1 MRVPVSVGVGGKEA
15 RGAAGHQE
23 FRLLVHG
30 RAQRGKCALWQ
41 ELVVG

>member
-1 MRVPVSVGVGGKEA
+1 MRVSVSVGVGGKEA

-23 FRLLVHG
+23 FRLLVHR